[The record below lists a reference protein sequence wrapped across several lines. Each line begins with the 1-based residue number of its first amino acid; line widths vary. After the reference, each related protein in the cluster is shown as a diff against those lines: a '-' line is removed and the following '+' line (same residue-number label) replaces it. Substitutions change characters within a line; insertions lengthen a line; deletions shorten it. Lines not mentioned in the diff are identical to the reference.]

1 MKEVIEVPIKWLM
14 VNEEYLTATF
24 YETNITLNK
33 VSSSYFEDAYKVL
46 IGLDLTNKMVVIK
59 NLNKAEAQRGNIDKN
74 QLMDIRIRPS
84 YGRISSKKIM
94 GEIQKAFNLNYNDH
108 LKYKATW
115 DLNEKILKIDL
126 KEVI

>member
-1 MKEVIEVPIKWLM
+1 MSIKWLM
-14 VNEEYLTATF
+14 VNEEQLTATF

-33 VSSSYFEDAYKVL
+33 VSSSYFEDAFKVL
-46 IGLDLTNKMVVIK
+46 VGLDLNNKEVVIK
-59 NLNKAEAQRGNIDKN
+59 NLNKAEAQRGNLDKN

-94 GEIQKAFNLNYNDH
+94 SEIQKAFKLDFKNH
-108 LKYKATW
+108 LKYKAKW

-126 KEVI
+126 KEEVV